1 MGDKHLQDIF
11 NDVLKLVSSRCTS
24 LLDSIL
30 ALVPQSNS
38 DYIACIYLVT
48 AVGCTFLY
56 GMWFMRIEYLF
67 QMKKKKALQKKVEV
81 EEEKEKGGVVGGGG
95 GDTPGGLLRYRGGS
109 TSTQKG

>member
-24 LLDSIL
+24 FIDSIL
-30 ALVPQSNS
+30 ALVPQSNA

-67 QMKKKKALQKKVEV
+67 QMKKKKALLKKIEA
-81 EEEKEKGGVVGGGG
+81 EEEKEKVVGGG
-95 GDTPGGLLRYRGGS
+95 GDTPGGLLRYRGGGNVI
-109 TSTQKG
+109 QKG